1 MFIIGL
7 HQRWIYTKFDSRT
20 SAFLIYVNYLTEN
33 LQSNPKLFVGDT
45 SLFTIINDPNATA
58 KQLFEDI
65 DKIMEWRFQWEM
77 SSNPD
82 RSKQVQEVI
91 FTRKVKKVVHPPI
104 FFHNKPIQPVLS
116 KQSHLKLVK
125 P

>member
-65 DKIMEWRFQWEM
+65 DKIMEWPFQWEM

-91 FTRKVKKVVHPPI
+91 FTRKVKQVVHPPI
-104 FFHNKPIQPVLS
+104 FFNNKPI
-116 KQSHLKLVK
+116 
-125 P
+125 